1 MKNTIDFFHS
11 TQNLEHF
18 HKIIPFR
25 YRVLKTGCMFPSI
38 TTSCGSCVCHNTIP
52 LAFAVHIQHPNQSSY
67 FRIDMSDKK
76 ISFAVEMRIF
86 FKDGIDN
93 KDFFWCGKLEILE
106 KREEFPRNSQKT
118 LK

>member
-1 MKNTIDFFHS
+1 MDFFHLP
-11 TQNLEHF
+11 QNLEHF
-18 HKIIPFR
+18 HKIILFS
-25 YRVLKTGCMFPSI
+25 YRFLKTGCMFPSI
-38 TTSCGSCVCHNTIP
+38 DASHESCACHNTI
-52 LAFAVHIQHPNQSSY
+52 LVAFAIPIQHPHQSSY

-93 KDFFWCGKLEILE
+93 KDFFWCGELEKLE